1 MKAQQI
7 ELSLPSYQ
15 IIQNL
20 LEGVAIE
27 DSSGYL
33 VCANPALEQLL
44 GYEAGELTGR
54 HWKTLVP
61 EGLRKQE
68 RTWRVGQPAG
78 IVDRVETQLRRKDG
92 TEISV
97 LACARPL
104 FKGDQRRGILS
115 VFVPLDSRRHLL
127 SERFMSSYSLWEEP
141 ESQPQQSAGMS
152 LIGHHVLRVAHELNN
167 PLTIILLQTQLL
179 HKAVCATS
187 AVEDSLVT
195 IEDQIQRMTRI
206 VDDLLVFA
214 GKRPSRL
221 DTTDVNA
228 LIRQTLDL
236 QSLIQKP
243 RVQVNTNLGADVPPT
258 QADPDRLQQVFV
270 NIINNAYQAIAAA
283 DRSDGGGQV
292 QPGRLTVTTAVVH
305 GQNGHV
311 PWIQIRFA
319 DNGPGISPEVM
330 PHIFEPFFTTKR
342 SGQGIGL
349 GLSICDQIAQEHGGR
364 IWAENNQEGG
374 VTFVLELPVAQPAAS
389 LARC

>member
-7 ELSLPSYQ
+7 ELSLSSYQ
-15 IIQNL
+15 IIQTL

-44 GYEAGELTGR
+44 GYEAGELAGR
-54 HWKTLVP
+54 HWTALVP
-61 EGLRKQE
+61 RWSRGQPKP
-68 RTWRVGQPAG
+68 WRVGQPAG
-78 IVDRVETQLRRKDG
+78 VVDRVETQLCRKDG
-92 TEISV
+92 TEVSV

-127 SERFMSSYSLWEEP
+127 SKRFMSSYSLCTEQP
-141 ESQPQQSAGMS
+141 ESHRRQSAGMS
-152 LIGHHVLRVAHELNN
+152 LIGQHVLSVAHELNN
-167 PLTIILLQTQLL
+167 PLTIILLQTRLL
-179 HKAVCATS
+179 HKAVSTTS

-195 IEDQIQRMTRI
+195 IEDQIQRMARM

-221 DTTDVNA
+221 DTTDVNT

-236 QSLIQKP
+236 QSLIQDP
-243 RVQVNTNLGADVPPT
+243 RIQVSTDLSTDVPPT

-283 DRSDGGGQV
+283 DGSDR
-292 QPGRLTVTTAVVH
+292 PGRLTVTTAIVH

-311 PWIQIRFA
+311 PRIQIRFA

-342 SGQGIGL
+342 SGKGIGL
-349 GLSICDQIAQEHGGR
+349 GLSICDQITQEHGGR

-374 VTFVLELPVAQPAAS
+374 ATFVLELPVVEPAAS
-389 LARC
+389 LARY